1 MIRAALSI
9 VCITVLTVLGIGLAS
24 AGEME
29 QSPAMSME
37 VDASRHGYDF
47 EVRTK
52 VVRFADLNLSHEEG
66 IKVLYRRLHKA
77 AEYVCDQGTDSWYWQ
92 VSLERRT
99 CRDTAIANAIA
110 QINNPL
116 ISQYHARLTSDRG
129 RSTALRPSTLR
140 YADGT

>member
-1 MIRAALSI
+1 MIRATLSI
-9 VCITVLTVLGIGLAS
+9 VGITVLGFGLAS
-24 AGEME
+24 AGGME

-37 VDASRHGYDF
+37 VDASRRGYDVV
-47 EVRTK
+47 VRTK

-77 AEYVCDQGTDSWYWQ
+77 AEYVCDQGADSWYWQ

-110 QINNPL
+110 QINHPL
-116 ISQYHARLTSDRG
+116 VFEYHARKTSNRG
-129 RSTALRPSTLR
+129 RSTLLRASELR

>member
-9 VCITVLTVLGIGLAS
+9 VGITVLGLGLAS

-37 VDASRHGYDF
+37 VDPSRRGYDV

-66 IKVLYRRLHKA
+66 IKVRYRRLHMA
-77 AEYVCDQGTDSWYWQ
+77 ADYVCDQGADSWYWQ

-110 QINNPL
+110 QINHPL
-116 ISQYHARLTSDRG
+116 VSEYHARLTSDRG

-140 YADGT
+140 HADGT